1 MYSNSTSSSVLRD
14 KQGNNLFSWH
24 SLDNVYWVNLFGI
37 NPNNNPT
44 WDIND
49 PITTEEI

>member
-1 MYSNSTSSSVLRD
+1 
-14 KQGNNLFSWH
+14 
-24 SLDNVYWVNLFGI
+24 LDNEYWVNLFGI

-49 PITTEEI
+49 HITVEEIQKTVLDIKNNKAPR

>member
-1 MYSNSTSSSVLRD
+1 LNRFAKHYSELAFDVTE
-14 KQGNNLFSWH
+14 H
-24 SLDNVYWVNLFGI
+24 SLDNEYWVNLFGI

-49 PITTEEI
+49 PITMEEIQNTVF